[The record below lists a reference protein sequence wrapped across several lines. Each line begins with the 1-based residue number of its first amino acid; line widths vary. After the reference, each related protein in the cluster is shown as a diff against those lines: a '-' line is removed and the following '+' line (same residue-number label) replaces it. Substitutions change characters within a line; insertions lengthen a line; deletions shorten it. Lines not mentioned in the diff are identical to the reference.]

1 MVMQQLL
8 LHVCDLRITGHLQK
22 LNHPL
27 FIINNFFPINS
38 YLTIFIVTVPHLKIT
53 FLGTGTST
61 GVPMVAC
68 NCEVC
73 TSADPNDTR
82 LRSSI
87 MVQSVSTTIVVDAT
101 PDFRYQMLRE
111 HVKHIDAILITH
123 SHKDHI
129 AGVDDTRPFQFL
141 SNIPTEIYGNKM
153 SLEGVRNEIPY
164 AFGQLKYPGIPK
176 VNLHEVSLAP
186 FSIGDIPVIPIL
198 VWHYK
203 MPVFGFRFGNFTY
216 ITDANRI
223 DDTEKKKIMGSE
235 ILVLNAL
242 RNEPHI
248 SHFTLQQAI
257 DMVKELKIPK
267 AYLTHISH
275 QLGLHRAVNALLPGN
290 IELAYDGLKI
300 ET

>member
-1 MVMQQLL
+1 M
-8 LHVCDLRITGHLQK
+8 
-22 LNHPL
+22 
-27 FIINNFFPINS
+27 
-38 YLTIFIVTVPHLKIT
+38 TVPHLKIT

-68 NCEVC
+68 NCKVC
-73 TSADPNDTR
+73 TSTDPNDTR

-87 MVQSVSTTIVVDAT
+87 MVQSDITTIVVDAT

-111 HVKHIDAILITH
+111 HIRHIDAILITH
-123 SHKDHI
+123 SHKDHV
-129 AGVDDTRPFQFL
+129 AGVDDTRPFQFVYKK
-141 SNIPTEIYGNKM
+141 PTEIYGNEM
-153 SLEGVRNEIPY
+153 SLEGVRSEIPY

-176 VNLHEVSLAP
+176 VILHEISLEP
-186 FSIGDIPVIPIL
+186 FVIGNIPVIPIL

-203 MPVFGFRFGNFTY
+203 MAVFGFRFGNFTY

-223 DDTEKKKIMGSE
+223 DETEKEKIKGSE

-257 DMVKELKIPK
+257 EMVKELKIHK
-267 AYLTHISH
+267 AYFTHVSH
-275 QLGLHRAVNALLPGN
+275 QLGLHREVSALLPEGMK
-290 IELAYDGLKI
+290 LAYDGLKI
-300 ET
+300 EV

>member
-1 MVMQQLL
+1 M
-8 LHVCDLRITGHLQK
+8 I
-22 LNHPL
+22 
-27 FIINNFFPINS
+27 
-38 YLTIFIVTVPHLKIT
+38 VPHLKIT

-68 NCEVC
+68 DCDVC
-73 TSADPNDTR
+73 NSSDPHDKR

-87 MVQSVSTTIVVDAT
+87 MVQSEKTTIIVDAT

-111 HVKHIDAILITH
+111 NIKWIDAILITH
-123 SHKDHI
+123 SHKDHV

-141 SNIPTEIYGNKM
+141 TQKPTEIYGNKT
-153 SLEGVRNEIPY
+153 SLEGVKGEIPY
-164 AFGQLKYPGIPK
+164 AFNQLKYPGTPK
-176 VNLHEVSLAP
+176 IILHEIFSEP
-186 FSIGDIPVIPIL
+186 FSIGDVPIIPIL

-223 DDTEKKKIMGSE
+223 DESERKKIEGSE

-248 SHFTLQQAI
+248 SHFTLPEAI
-257 DMVKELKIPK
+257 ELIKELQVPK
-267 AYLTHISH
+267 AYLTHMSH
-275 QLGLHRAVNALLPGN
+275 QLGRHKSVSAALPEG

-300 ET
+300 EI